1 MAGSSDLGGGNIE
14 KHRETY
20 HRVLGL
26 MKYGAVACFV
36 IAFGVVW
43 LIAG

>member
-1 MAGSSDLGGGNIE
+1 MTGGMDID
-14 KHRETY
+14 KHQATY

-26 MKYGAVACFV
+26 MKYGAIACFA
-36 IAFGVVW
+36 IAAGVVW

>member
-1 MAGSSDLGGGNIE
+1 MTGSGDID
-14 KHRETY
+14 KQQATY